1 MLTAETSR
9 GPSLVRPEDAFA
21 SSSSGASSPGRFGVA
36 LGVAVVVHVVALWA
50 LAHSIWFEFPLEVR
64 SEPKIVAVAARL
76 TPPPPDVE
84 TFGPVDAIATLPRF
98 RPRAPALVPQRQKR
112 EGDPALAIWTYLCN
126 RDLELST
133 ATRVGCPSDF
143 GLVDMSLFDPLNRT
157 GDVGAL
163 FGSDTATM
171 SLDEVAKKNGWV
183 KPKPGWAGD
192 GARAKD
198 GGVGPGHDPFAFLPG
213 YKPIK

>member
-1 MLTAETSR
+1 M
-9 GPSLVRPEDAFA
+9 AF
-21 SSSSGASSPGRFGVA
+21 GA
-36 LGVAVVVHVVALWA
+36 AVVLHVVALWA
-50 LAHSIWFEFPLEVR
+50 LAHSIWFEFPLEIR

-84 TFGPVDAIATLPRF
+84 AFGPVDVIATLPRF

-126 RDLELST
+126 RDGELST
-133 ATRVGCPSDF
+133 AARVGCPTDF
-143 GLVDMSLFDPLNRT
+143 SLVDMGLFDPLNRT

-163 FGSDTATM
+163 FGADTATM
-171 SLDEVAKKNGWV
+171 SLDEAAKKKGWL
-183 KPKPGWAGD
+183 KPKPGWAAD

-198 GGVGPGHDPFAFLPG
+198 SSVGPGHDPFVFLPG

>member
-1 MLTAETSR
+1 MS
-9 GPSLVRPEDAFA
+9 PENAADPDV
-21 SSSSGASSPGRFGVA
+21 SGVSSSGRFGA
-36 LGVAVVVHVVALWA
+36 AFGAAVVLHVLALWA
-50 LAHSIWFEFPLEVR
+50 LAHSIWFELPKEVR

-84 TFGPVDAIATLPRF
+84 TLGPVDAIATLPRF
-98 RPRAPALVPQRQKR
+98 RPRAPAIVPQRQKR

-126 RDLELST
+126 RDQDLGT
-133 ATRVGCPSDF
+133 AVRVSCPPDF
-143 GLVDMSLFDPLNRT
+143 GLVDMGLFDPLNRT

-163 FGSDTATM
+163 FGADTATM
-171 SLDEVAKKNGWV
+171 SLDEVAKKKGWV
-183 KPKPGWAGD
+183 KPKSGWAGE

-198 GGVGPGHDPFAFLPG
+198 SGVGPGHDPFAFLPG